1 MCIRDRIQ
9 DQIFRNFWDTF
20 TSMKI
25 SSIQVHGKRED
36 VTLKDGADVI
46 DTDKLLQER
55 LKTKSSFQAVFIKH
69 WLWKKVVPITTRI
82 WILLQFDSNVADN
95 FIPVISAMKNS
106 RAIQPKGGPLLI
118 FKWKPS
124 YAESVKKSCRFGNT
138 WSAFRNVSFAK
149 PLSTQDAGIIGLSI
163 LKQNTPT
170 ERGNENFKVK
180 TQRKNLEPN

>member
-1 MCIRDRIQ
+1 MASVAKKTVVQIEYPQVLKMYIRSKIEVESSASLSEIQ

-69 WLWKKVVPITTRI
+69 
-82 WILLQFDSNVADN
+82 
-95 FIPVISAMKNS
+95 
-106 RAIQPKGGPLLI
+106 
-118 FKWKPS
+118 
-124 YAESVKKSCRFGNT
+124 
-138 WSAFRNVSFAK
+138 
-149 PLSTQDAGIIGLSI
+149 
-163 LKQNTPT
+163 
-170 ERGNENFKVK
+170 
-180 TQRKNLEPN
+180 